1 MKKFLSLLI
10 ILSMILS
17 FPAFAVDTAA
27 GLETPEQTFASY
39 QLSDNPEVYVD
50 LEDPSALIGELDEDA
65 SCIMTVELDS
75 ASSGEIQPND
85 LHVPNIVTVKLTPG
99 KNGFA
104 IFVTNIGVDSLSTLH
119 LSLKLTDYNNKFID
133 SHTINDVNIPVGER
147 SYTWLKSKSATIKE
161 NITISGYAIDGP
173 KYDLGTTSTYRY
185 NFAGGGYG
193 SISAY
198 EGQRHHIPSDSVNGL
213 ATYSGPCIR
222 MLTEDHRKTSSYGS
236 STSAKEFRAKE
247 EKLVKEGKFAEA
259 MPLGINDIRKLFG
272 TKYNDAI
279 AEMISYAV
287 SKGYITSGAV
297 K

>member
-133 SHTINDVNIPVGER
+133 SHTI
-147 SYTWLKSKSATIKE
+147 
-161 NITISGYAIDGP
+161 
-173 KYDLGTTSTYRY
+173 
-185 NFAGGGYG
+185 
-193 SISAY
+193 
-198 EGQRHHIPSDSVNGL
+198 
-213 ATYSGPCIR
+213 
-222 MLTEDHRKTSSYGS
+222 
-236 STSAKEFRAKE
+236 
-247 EKLVKEGKFAEA
+247 
-259 MPLGINDIRKLFG
+259 
-272 TKYNDAI
+272 
-279 AEMISYAV
+279 
-287 SKGYITSGAV
+287 
-297 K
+297 